1 MAALTNKQV
10 LVVALL
16 AALLVSEA
24 SAVITCK
31 QVGSN
36 LVPCLPYMT
45 GRGTLTLGCCNS
57 IRSLNSAV
65 STSADRQVACRCIKS
80 LTCTI
85 SGLDLG
91 AISGLPGKCGV
102 SIPIPIS
109 RSTDYDKKVNLSSP
123 F

>member
-1 MAALTNKQV
+1 VSDGSSDEQAGPGGGLVGGAAGVRSFSSDHVQAGGFNPG
-10 LVVALL
+10 
-16 AALLVSEA
+16 
-24 SAVITCK
+24 AVPPVHDW
-31 QVGSN
+31 QGHAD
-36 LVPCLPYMT
+36 P
-45 GRGTLTLGCCNS
+45 GCCND
-57 IRSLNSAV
+57 ICSLNSAV

-109 RSTDYDKKVNLSSP
+109 RSTDYK
-123 F
+123 